1 MSKRSLAKSRDKAP
15 VTKEEPEKP
24 STNGTSP
31 TPPTTEAIAKP
42 EQHAHHSHHH
52 RHPVRHHNYAVHRVE
67 AHSPLSS
74 ESPEQNFR
82 GFFNLAG
89 IILVSMQLINV
100 NHI

>member
-15 VTKEEPEKP
+15 VTTEEPDKP
-24 STNGTSP
+24 STSGTSAA
-31 TPPTTEAIAKP
+31 TSTEAPKP
-42 EQHAHHSHHH
+42 EQHAHRHHN
-52 RHPVRHHNYAVHRVE
+52 RHPVKQHNYSVHRVE

-89 IILVSMQLINV
+89 IILVSAQLIYCYY
-100 NHI
+100 